1 MENQVFK
8 ASAGMMGK
16 SILLKE
22 NEIWV
27 HTDEVK
33 NLEKFEKDILK
44 TGMMQST
51 YKIEL
56 SSINEISYNE
66 ASESAKIK
74 YTNEKGKEKKLNI
87 GFGDT
92 AISNQFGKHLGEKLG
107 LNKSSTQEGQMK
119 PLLLNGLYLA
129 LAIGA
134 TFLFGMMDDTSQ
146 ITDSSRRKGSGARA
160 IMKLVIDTIGQ
171 TGVFIVGGL
180 ISLYFA
186 YQLYK
191 RFKNP
196 SNEIVYSK

>member
-1 MENQVFK
+1 MENQIFEVG
-8 ASAGMMGK
+8 AGISK
-16 SILLKE
+16 SMLLRDD
-22 NEIWV
+22 EIWFSQDKV
-27 HTDEVK
+27 R
-33 NLEKFEKDILK
+33 NFEKFEKAVNK
-44 TGMMQST
+44 TGMLKSA
-51 YKIEL
+51 YKVPL
-56 SSINEISYNE
+56 SAIHEISYNE

-92 AISNQFGKHLGEKLG
+92 SISNQFGKHLGEKLG
-107 LNKSSTQEGQMK
+107 LNKSSTQEGQLK
-119 PLLLNGLYLA
+119 PLLLNGLFLA
-129 LAIGA
+129 LAIGG

-160 IMKLVIDTIGQ
+160 IMKLVVDTIGQ

-180 ISLYFA
+180 ISLFFA

-196 SNEIVYSK
+196 SNEILYTK

>member
-1 MENQVFK
+1 MENQIFEVG
-8 ASAGMMGK
+8 AGISK
-16 SILLKE
+16 SMLLRDD
-22 NEIWV
+22 EIWFSQDNV
-27 HTDEVK
+27 R
-33 NLEKFEKDILK
+33 NLEKFEKAVNK
-44 TGMMQST
+44 TGMLQSA
-51 YKIEL
+51 YKVPL
-56 SSINEISYNE
+56 SAINEVSYNE

-87 GFGDT
+87 GFGDA

-107 LNKSSTQEGQMK
+107 FSKSSTQEGQLK

-129 LAIGA
+129 LAIGG

-146 ITDSSRRKGSGARA
+146 ITESSRRKGSGARA
-160 IMKLVIDTIGQ
+160 IMKLVVDTIGQ

-180 ISLYFA
+180 ISLFFA

-196 SNEIVYSK
+196 SNEILYTK

>member
-1 MENQVFK
+1 MENQIFEVG
-8 ASAGMMGK
+8 AGISK
-16 SILLKE
+16 SMLLRDD
-22 NEIWV
+22 EIWFSQDKV
-27 HTDEVK
+27 R
-33 NLEKFEKDILK
+33 NFEKFEKAVNK
-44 TGMMQST
+44 TGMLQSA
-51 YKIEL
+51 YKVPL
-56 SSINEISYNE
+56 FEIHEVSYNE
-66 ASESAKIK
+66 ASESVKIK

-107 LNKSSTQEGQMK
+107 FNKSSTQEGQLK

-129 LAIGA
+129 LAIGG

-160 IMKLVIDTIGQ
+160 IMKLVVDTIGQ

-180 ISLYFA
+180 ISLFFA

-196 SNEIVYSK
+196 SNEILYTK

>member
-1 MENQVFK
+1 MENQIFEVG
-8 ASAGMMGK
+8 AGISK
-16 SILLKE
+16 SMVLKDD
-22 NEIWV
+22 EIWFSQDKV
-27 HTDEVK
+27 R
-33 NLEKFEKDILK
+33 NLEKFEKAINK
-44 TGMMQST
+44 TGMLQSA
-51 YKIEL
+51 YKVPL
-56 SSINEISYNE
+56 SKISEVSYNE

-74 YTNEKGKEKKLNI
+74 YLNDKGKEKKLNI

-107 LNKSSTQEGQMK
+107 LNQSSTQEGQLK
-119 PLLLNGLYLA
+119 PLLLNALYLA
-129 LAIGA
+129 FAIGG

-196 SNEIVYSK
+196 SNEILYSK